1 MFRKTTALVSLVLIL
16 LAIPATAREI
26 VSIDKE
32 FGVLRD
38 FADLKLR
45 DLSRVH
51 AFIDQSR
58 FVVPGFSDSDNKKLQ
73 NIAAEAIGAKIP
85 LVADKQEA
93 NYLIRV
99 YVGRTPNYAIRNF
112 ENHYSRGFVV
122 IALCKLPV
130 TDIPTDCENLQ
141 YDHFRP
147 RDAEEVLR
155 AVIAKWLATIVET
168 Q

>member
-1 MFRKTTALVSLVLIL
+1 MFRITALAMSL
-16 LAIPATAREI
+16 LAVPIYAAAREV
-26 VSIDKE
+26 VSIDRE

-38 FADLKLR
+38 FADLRLR
-45 DLSRVH
+45 DLSKVH

-58 FVVPGFSDSDNKKLQ
+58 FVVPGLPDTDNKKLQ